1 MPDRA
6 LRIAIL
12 GTRGLPPHYGGRETA
27 SDEIGRRLVAR
38 GHEVL
43 VYCRTYNAPSPRPRE
58 YQGIRLVHLPSI
70 QTKNLDTPFHL
81 VLSLLH
87 LLLFERPELVVL
99 SGSGTS
105 FAIPILH
112 LFKKKTVMWVDGK
125 AWTRGKW
132 GRFAQWY
139 LKRSARFGVKNSD
152 AIVTDTPLAHRFY
165 LEEMGRDTNYIPYG
179 AQVEEVRG
187 TETLDRLGLVPGE
200 YVLFVGRLVPEKG
213 VQYLIEAFER
223 MKTARRLVI
232 VGDDPYQKEFIQELK
247 STTDPRILFTGYL
260 FGSGFHQLMSNCRLY
275 VQPSEVEGTSP
286 VLLTAMAYGRAVVVN
301 GIPENLNTIGDTGLS
316 FSPSDPRD
324 LQSKLEEVLEDDA
337 RIEDLGR
344 RAVQRVRL
352 HYDWEPITDSFEALF
367 ESLVS

>member
-1 MPDRA
+1 MTSQAIRV
-6 LRIAIL
+6 AIL

-27 SDEIGRRLVAR
+27 ADEIGRRLVAR

-43 VYCRTYNAPSPRPRE
+43 VYCRNYNAPAPRPSE
-58 YQGIRLVHLPSI
+58 HQGIRLVHLPSI
-70 QTKNLDTPFHL
+70 QEKNLDTPFHL

-87 LLLFERPELVVL
+87 LLLFERPQVVIL

-112 LFKKKTVMWVDGK
+112 LFGKKTVMWVDGK

-132 GRFAQWY
+132 GHFAQWY

-179 AQVEEVRG
+179 PQVEEVRG
-187 TETLDRLGLVPGE
+187 SETLQRLGLVSGE
-200 YVLFVGRLVPEKG
+200 YLLFVGRLVPEKG
-213 VQYLIEAFER
+213 VQYLIEAFEKL
-223 MKTARRLVI
+223 KTDRKLVI
-232 VGDDPYQKEFIQELK
+232 VGDDPYHPEFIRELK
-247 STTDPRILFTGYL
+247 STRDSRILFTGYL
-260 FGSGFHQLMSNCRLY
+260 FGTGFHELISNCRIY

-301 GIPENLNTIGDTGLS
+301 GIPENLNTIGDAGIS
-316 FSPSDPRD
+316 FTKSDPED
-324 LQSKLEEVLEDDA
+324 LRNKLEEILEDEE
-337 RIEDLGR
+337 RIQNLGR
-344 RAVQRVRL
+344 RAVEHVRRN
-352 HYDWEPITDSFEALF
+352 YDWERITDSFEALF
-367 ESLVS
+367 QSLV